1 MTRAARRS
9 GPGDPVSMTAPD
21 SRSPELARRRW
32 LPWALGLGAALSAG
46 AFLRL
51 WRLGSQV
58 LVVDELHRIRA
69 ILSLDWPEILVTY
82 GRADH
87 CLPLAGFARYL
98 LEHGQVL
105 TEPMLRGPS
114 VVAGLALLVL
124 MPLWAAERLGRTEAL
139 LLTWLVALAPGL
151 VFYSRIA
158 RSYAPAV
165 LLAVTAAALFER
177 WWRRRTVAS
186 AIGAALSGALAVY
199 FHPGMAPTVAA
210 PFGFAVLEK
219 LLAWRRGEGGLP
231 RWREVAGVGAALLAG
246 MALFLVP
253 GWSSFSE
260 VLAAKGGGGH
270 FTAHSIRAALVLQA
284 GSRLPALTVLFWLL
298 AAWGLVALAHR
309 RPVLA
314 RFTAILVL
322 THCCALAV
330 FVPAAVANPVVLN
343 RYLLPLLPVVL
354 VWVAQGL
361 AALGPTALPAV
372 PRRWLVTAV
381 AVLFLGLM
389 TATGPFVRPRFR
401 YSSFVHHDD
410 FLAFYRPLPSLERD
424 RVPAFYRT
432 LSPRGGPLLELPA
445 FPEGTNRA
453 LHAYQDHHRRDVLL
467 SVASPLLA
475 DRRSQLATLVSPR
488 PDRVLSS
495 GARYLVLHLD
505 LGAEERSL
513 EIPPSYHPPWTQ
525 RTDTLAERYRKRARS
540 LIEVYERLW
549 GPPDLVGGEPQLR
562 VWDLERVRRERERTQ
577 DPHRQRAGG
586 AGQR

>member
-1 MTRAARRS
+1 
-9 GPGDPVSMTAPD
+9 MTAFHF
-21 SRSPELARRRW
+21 RAPELVRRRW
-32 LPWALGLGAALSAG
+32 LPWALGLGAAFAAG
-46 AFLRL
+46 GFLRL

-82 GRADH
+82 GRADY
-87 CLPLAGFARYL
+87 CLPLAGFARFL
-98 LEHGQVL
+98 LEHGRVL

-114 VVAGLALLVL
+114 VVAGLALLALV
-124 MPLWAAERLGRTEAL
+124 PLWAAERLGRTEAL

-151 VFYSRIA
+151 VFYGRIA

-165 LLAVTAAALFER
+165 LLTVTAAALFER

-186 AIGAALSGALAVY
+186 ALGSALSGALAVY
-199 FHPGMAPTVAA
+199 FHLGMAPMVAA
-210 PFGFAVLEK
+210 PFGFAVVEK
-219 LLAWRRGEGGLP
+219 LLAWHRGEGGLP
-231 RWREVAGVGAALLAG
+231 RWREVAAVGVALLAG

-260 VLAAKGGGGH
+260 VLAVKGGGGY
-270 FTAHSIRAALVLQA
+270 FTAHSIRTALLLQA
-284 GSRLPALTVLFWLL
+284 GSRSSMVTVLFWLL
-298 AAWGLVALAHR
+298 AVWGLVALAHR
-309 RPVLA
+309 KPVLA
-314 RFTAILVL
+314 RFTAILAL

-330 FVPAAVANPVVLN
+330 FVPLAVGNPVVLN
-343 RYLLPLLPVVL
+343 RYLLPVLPVVL

-361 AALGPTALPAV
+361 AALGSAARPVV
-372 PRRWLVTAV
+372 PRRWLAPGA
-381 AVLFLGLM
+381 AVLFLGLLV
-389 TATGPFVRPRFR
+389 ATGPFVRPRFR

-432 LSPRGGPLLELPA
+432 LPPGGRPLLELPA

-467 SVASPLLA
+467 SVALPLLA
-475 DRRSQLATLVSPR
+475 DRRSRLATLVSPR
-488 PDRVLSS
+488 PDRILSS
-495 GARYLVLHLD
+495 GARYLVVHLD

-513 EIPPSYHPPWTQ
+513 GIPPSYHPPWTE
-525 RTDTLAERYRKRARS
+525 RTDFLAERYRKRARS
-540 LIEVYERLW
+540 LTGIYERLW
-549 GPPDLVGGEPQLR
+549 GPPDLVDREPQLR
-562 VWDLERVRRERERTQ
+562 IWDLERVRRERGGAQAGHRRRT
-577 DPHRQRAGG
+577 GG